1 MRGLVFLLLVLFLL
15 ALVLRFDMIFYLGYF
30 LALAYALSRWLTHRA
45 LTRLEVRRLYT
56 DHVFLNDEVTV
67 RVRLRNPTLW
77 PLPWLHVDESVP
89 IELHSPNFVRA
100 AYAIGIRGQAELQY
114 ALSCRRRGYY
124 TLGPLRL
131 AAGDPFGFAREERYL
146 RDQQRLI
153 VYPTVVPLTRLGLPA
168 TLPFGTVPATNLL
181 FEDPNRVAGVRE
193 YTSGDSVRQVHW
205 KASAHADTLL
215 VKRLQPAISQEMAII
230 LDLDEDAYTRRYRV
244 AASEWAIVVAASLAY
259 HLSTNKQPVGLVTN
273 GHDPLAEGGAAPAIL
288 PPRPGSGQAMQIL
301 ELLARVQLN
310 PTAVP
315 LQALVRDTV
324 LPLSWGVTVTL
335 ITPRTDAHIYQA
347 MHSLVR
353 RGFHPLLLVVE
364 PRLNFAGI
372 AAQARTAGGH
382 AYHVWQSTALQ
393 LLQEA
398 PP

>member
-181 FEDPNRVAGVRE
+181 FEDPNRVAGRPRRVRG
-193 YTSGDSVRQVHW
+193 T
-205 KASAHADTLL
+205 T
-215 VKRLQPAISQEMAII
+215 
-230 LDLDEDAYTRRYRV
+230 
-244 AASEWAIVVAASLAY
+244 
-259 HLSTNKQPVGLVTN
+259 VG
-273 GHDPLAEGGAAPAIL
+273 
-288 PPRPGSGQAMQIL
+288 
-301 ELLARVQLN
+301 
-310 PTAVP
+310 
-315 LQALVRDTV
+315 
-324 LPLSWGVTVTL
+324 
-335 ITPRTDAHIYQA
+335 
-347 MHSLVR
+347 
-353 RGFHPLLLVVE
+353 
-364 PRLNFAGI
+364 
-372 AAQARTAGGH
+372 
-382 AYHVWQSTALQ
+382 
-393 LLQEA
+393 
-398 PP
+398 